1 MTRMSKA
8 LALVLMAGAAPGLAQ
23 QTAPPAAPA
32 AVEIAPPAASPAPA
46 DTIEELDTALDHA
59 GRMTVPVFVNGQG
72 PFQFTLDSGADRTV
86 VSDRLAKALALPAG
100 PTVNV
105 HDIAGEQKVATALV
119 TRLQV
124 GSREIKGIAAPVF
137 VLNNLGAV
145 GMLGIDSVADQRVL
159 MDFKTHR
166 LAVEASAGDE
176 RSEPGTIVVRGKRRF
191 GQLVLVDSRFRGRKV
206 YVIVDT
212 GSQTSVGNLAFRRVV
227 TRKLALD
234 RVDIVSVT
242 GRKATGDQ
250 VMLPE
255 MELGE
260 VTLRD
265 VPIVF
270 ADLHTFRRFGID
282 RQPAMLLGMDVLR
295 AFERVSVDF
304 VRKRARFRVK
314 R

>member
-1 MTRMSKA
+1 
-8 LALVLMAGAAPGLAQ
+8 
-23 QTAPPAAPA
+23 
-32 AVEIAPPAASPAPA
+32 
-46 DTIEELDTALDHA
+46 
-59 GRMTVPVFVNGQG
+59 MTVPVLVNGQG

-86 VSDRLAKALALPAG
+86 VSDRLARALALPAG
-100 PTVNV
+100 PTVTV
-105 HDIAGEQKVATALV
+105 HDIAGEQKVATAIV

-124 GSREIKGIAAPVF
+124 GSREIGAIAAPVF
-137 VLNNLGAV
+137 VLDNLGAV

-166 LAVEASAGDE
+166 LVVEASASDE

-191 GQLVLVDSRFRGRKV
+191 GQLVLVDSKYRGRKV

-212 GSQTSVGNLAFRRVV
+212 GSQSSVGNLAFRRVV
-227 TRKLALD
+227 TRKMALD

-242 GRKATGDQ
+242 GHKTTGDQ
-250 VMLPE
+250 VTLPE
-255 MELGE
+255 IA
-260 VTLRD
+260 LRD
-265 VPIVF
+265 VSMVF
-270 ADLHTFRRFGID
+270 ADLHTFRRFGLD
-282 RQPAMLLGMDVLR
+282 QQPAMLLGMDVLG